1 MQLLL
6 LLLLPEPPPG
16 PGPGPAPASLL
27 PLSWAARLPG
37 ALSRRGIDM
46 MGFGTCRAGVHRG
59 ARGADRLMACLAH
72 TCIMAPVH
80 RASSF
85 KIISLYRR

>member
-1 MQLLL
+1 VQLLL

-59 ARGADRLMACLAH
+59 ARGADRLMACLARH
-72 TCIMAPVH
+72 SHVH